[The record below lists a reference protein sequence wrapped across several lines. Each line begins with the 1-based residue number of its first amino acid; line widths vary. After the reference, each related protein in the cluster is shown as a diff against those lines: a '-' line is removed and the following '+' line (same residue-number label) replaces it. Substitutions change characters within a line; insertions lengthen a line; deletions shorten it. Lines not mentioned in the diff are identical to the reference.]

1 MKESTWMSKLML
13 KFYAIKS
20 LGLKIWMVWRRKV
33 NKNKMRGIDKNK
45 IDMYSIYLLFLFKG
59 LKLS

>member
-1 MKESTWMSKLML
+1 MSKLML

-45 IDMYSIYLLFLFKG
+45 IDMYSIYLLFLFKS